1 MNVPYTPCKIMLV
14 TGYLG
19 AGKTTLLN
27 QILTDPGKHKV
38 AVIVNDIGEVN
49 IDARLIAKNGGSVS
63 EQTGDLV
70 PLTNGCIC
78 CTLSEDLAKQ
88 LSDLACS
95 KKYDYIVIEA
105 SGICEPIPI
114 AQTITM
120 MAESTKQRKM
130 PPIVE
135 LDNVVC
141 VVDAARIKDEFGCG
155 QDLLTKAE
163 EMHASDDDDDEEDEE
178 IASLL
183 VQQLEFVNTVI
194 LNKTDLVTEDEKGLV
209 RAMIKAFA
217 PKAEIVETSYGKVPY
232 EQVFDTGRFDY
243 ESAIMS
249 AGWIE
254 AIEHPEEH
262 EEGELYEY
270 GIETFVFERRE
281 PFFMQQL
288 QSVFEQW
295 PTNIIR
301 TKGYIWFNENPDAAF
316 ILEQAGRQVTIQ
328 PDGMWL
334 ASAPEKERKKA
345 FKEYPD
351 LEKDWDSYY
360 GDRVNRLVIIGQ
372 DIDKEAVTRALNVA
386 IDEDFKL

>member
-1 MNVPYTPCKIMLV
+1 MKTQYTPCKVMLE

-27 QILTDPGKHKV
+27 QILTDPKGHRV

-49 IDARLIAKNGGSVS
+49 IDARLIEKAGGSVT
-63 EQTGDLV
+63 EQGGDLV

-78 CTLSEDLAKQ
+78 CTLSEDLAQQ

-95 KKYDYIVIEA
+95 NKYDYIVIEA

-120 MAESTKQRKM
+120 MAEATKKKKM
-130 PPIVE
+130 PAIVE
-135 LDNVVC
+135 LDNIVS
-141 VVDAARIKDEFGCG
+141 VVDAARFKDEFNCG
-155 QDLLTKAE
+155 EDLIAKQAEMAE
-163 EMHASDDDDDEEDEE
+163 EEEEEEEDEDL
-178 IASLL
+178 ASLL
-183 VQQLEFVNTVI
+183 VQQLEFVNTVV
-194 LNKTDLVTEDEKGLV
+194 LNKVDLVTEEELGRV
-209 RAMIKAFA
+209 RAVIKAIA
-217 PKAEIVETSYGKVPY
+217 PKAVIVETTYGKVPY
-232 EQVFDTGRFDY
+232 EEIFDTGRFDY
-243 ESAIMS
+243 EKAIMS

-281 PFFMQQL
+281 PFYMEQL

-295 PTNIIR
+295 PISVIR
-301 TKGYIWFNENPDAAF
+301 TKGYIWFSENPDDAF

-351 LEKDWDSYY
+351 LEKDWDDVY
-360 GDRVNRLVIIGQ
+360 GDRVNRLVIIGKDLDQ
-372 DIDKEAVTRALNVA
+372 KEIIRNLNGA
-386 IDEDFKL
+386 INEDFQL

>member
-1 MNVPYTPCKIMLV
+1 MKKYTTCKVMLE

-27 QILTDPGKHKV
+27 KILADPQGHKV

-49 IDARLIAKNGGSVS
+49 IDAKLIAKNGGSVS
-63 EQTGDLV
+63 EQEGDLV

-78 CTLSEDLAKQ
+78 CTLSEDLMQQ
-88 LSDLACS
+88 LSDLAYTN
-95 KKYDYIVIEA
+95 KYDYIVIEA

-120 MAESTKQRKM
+120 MSEATTRKGL
-130 PPIVE
+130 PPIVD
-135 LDNVVC
+135 LDNIVS
-141 VVDAARIKDEFGCG
+141 VVDAARFKDEFNCG
-155 QDLLTKAE
+155 EDLVAKQAE
-163 EMHASDDDDDEEDEE
+163 MALEDDDDDDEEDEDL
-178 IASLL
+178 ASLL
-183 VQQLEFVNTVI
+183 VQQLEFVNTVV
-194 LNKTDLVTEDEKGLV
+194 LNKTDLVTEEELGRV
-209 RAMIKAFA
+209 RAVIKAIA
-217 PKAEIVETSYGKVPY
+217 PKAVIVETTFGDVPY
-232 EQVFDTGRFDY
+232 EEVFDTGRFDY

-270 GIETFVFERRE
+270 GIETFVYERRE
-281 PFFMQQL
+281 PFYMETL
-288 QSVFEQW
+288 QEIFGNW
-295 PTNIIR
+295 PLNVIR
-301 TKGYIWFNENPDAAF
+301 TKGYIWFAEDKNDAF
-316 ILEQAGRQVTIQ
+316 LLEQAGRQVTIQ

-334 ASAPEKERKKA
+334 ASAPERERKKA

-351 LEKDWDSYY
+351 LEKDWDDYY

-372 DIDKEAVTRALNVA
+372 DLDKEEIIRMLNSA
-386 IDEDFKL
+386 IYEDFKL

>member
-27 QILTDPGKHKV
+27 QILSEPGDHKV

-49 IDARLIAKNGGSVS
+49 IDAKLIAKNGGSVS

-78 CTLSEDLAKQ
+78 CTLSEDLSKQ

-95 KKYDYIVIEA
+95 NKYDYIVIEA

-120 MAESTKQRKM
+120 MAESTKRKGY

-141 VVDAARIKDEFGCG
+141 VVDAARIRDEFDCG
-155 QDLLTKAE
+155 KDLLDKAE
-163 EMHASDDDDDEEDEE
+163 EMHGQEEEEEEEDEE

-194 LNKTDLVTEDEKGLV
+194 LNKTDLVSDEEKGLV

-217 PKAEIVETSYGKVPY
+217 PKAKIVETSYGKVPAN
-232 EQVFDTGRFDY
+232 EVFDTGRFDY
-243 ESAIMS
+243 ESAVMS

-262 EEGELYEY
+262 EDGELYEY
-270 GIETFVFERRE
+270 GIETFVYERRE
-281 PFFMQQL
+281 PFYMQKL
-288 QSVFEQW
+288 QEIFGNW
-295 PTNIIR
+295 PKNIIR
-301 TKGYIWFNENPDAAF
+301 TKGYIWFRESAEAAF
-316 ILEQAGRQVTIQ
+316 ILEQAGRQVAIQ

-351 LEKDWDSYY
+351 LQKDWDDYY

-372 DIDKEAVTRALNVA
+372 DIDKEALTRELNSA
-386 IDEDFKL
+386 IDESFRL